1 MGHTHDKKT
10 YTGLLTD
17 IMQPEIYEKI
27 ERKITY
33 MIWNEKMECADRET
47 MRAVQLEKL
56 KKTVKHVYE
65 NVAPYRKKMD
75 ELGVKPE
82 DIQSLE
88 DITRLPFNSKEDLAD
103 NYPTGLFAMPK
114 KDIVRIHAS
123 SGTTGKPKI
132 AGYTRN
138 DLEMWGEC
146 VARGLTMAGAT
157 PESVVH
163 VSYGYG
169 LFTGGLGAH
178 IGAETIGST
187 VIPMSS
193 GNTQKQVMFLKDM
206 KSDILCCTPSYAL
219 TIAEGVRKAGIA
231 PDELKLSAGVFG
243 AEPWTQGMR
252 DQIESGLGIKAHDIY
267 GLSEIMGPGVSTSC
281 SENNGM
287 HIQEDYFYAEIID
300 PETLEVLPDGEKGEL
315 VITTLGKEGMPLIR
329 YRTRD
334 ICYLMREKCACG
346 RTTVRMSR
354 VFGRTDDM
362 LIIRGVN
369 VFPSQVETVI
379 AKFSELTMNY
389 MLYVGR
395 EHNTDTFELG
405 VELAEGL
412 AIDNISFVEE
422 LRGRIE
428 HALRD
433 MLGIGC
439 KVRLLNEG
447 TLPRSEGKA
456 VRVQDTRKL

>member
-1 MGHTHDKKT
+1 
-10 YTGLLTD
+10 
-17 IMQPEIYEKI
+17 
-27 ERKITY
+27 
-33 MIWNEKMECADRET
+33 MIWNKEMECADRET

-56 KKTVKHVYE
+56 KKTVKHGYD
-65 NVAPYRKKMD
+65 NVPHYKKAMD
-75 ELGVKPE
+75 EAGFKPE
-82 DIQSLE
+82 DIKTLE
-88 DITRLPFNSKEDLAD
+88 DITKIPFITKEDIAA
-103 NYPTGLFAMPK
+103 NYPTGLFAKPMA
-114 KDIVRIHAS
+114 DIKRVHAS

-132 AGYTRN
+132 VGYTQN
-138 DLEMWGEC
+138 DLDMWGEC
-146 VARGLTMAGAT
+146 LGRGFTMAGIDKNDVIQIA
-157 PESVVH
+157 
-163 VSYGYG
+163 YGYG

-178 IGAETIGST
+178 LGTETVGATA
-187 VIPMSS
+187 IPMSS
-193 GNTQKQVMFLKDM
+193 GNTKKQIMFMQDM
-206 KSDILCCTPSYAL
+206 KSTVLCCTPSYAL
-219 TIAEGVRKAGIA
+219 TIAESVAAAGLKPEDLHLKAGI
-231 PDELKLSAGVFG
+231 FG

-252 DQIESGLGIKAHDIY
+252 EKIEKGLGVKAHDIY
-267 GLSEIMGPGVSTSC
+267 GLSEIMGPGVSMSC

-287 HIQEDYFYAEIID
+287 HIQEDFFYVEIID
-300 PETLEVLPDGEKGEL
+300 PDTLQPVPDGEKGEL

-334 ICYLMREKCACG
+334 ICYIMRDKCACG

-389 MLYVGR
+389 KLYVGR
-395 EHNTDTFELG
+395 ENNTDTFELA
-405 VELAEGL
+405 VELAEDL
-412 AIDNISFVEE
+412 ELQDIASVES
-422 LRGRIE
+422 LRGRVD

-439 KVRLLNEG
+439 KVRFLNAG

-456 VRVQDTRKL
+456 VRVEDTRKL

>member
-1 MGHTHDKKT
+1 
-10 YTGLLTD
+10 
-17 IMQPEIYEKI
+17 
-27 ERKITY
+27 
-33 MIWNEKMECADRET
+33 MECADRES
-47 MRAVQLEKL
+47 MRALQLDKL
-56 KKTVKHVYE
+56 QRTVKHEYE

-75 ELGVKPE
+75 EVGVKPE
-82 DIQSLE
+82 DIKTLD
-88 DITRLPFNSKEDLAD
+88 DIRKLPFTTKEDLAE
-103 NYPTGLFAMPK
+103 NYPTGLFAKPMH
-114 KDIVRIHAS
+114 DIMRIQAS

-132 AGYTRN
+132 AGYTKN
-138 DLEMWGEC
+138 DLDMWGEC
-146 VARGLTMAGAT
+146 VARSLTMAGADKD
-157 PESVVH
+157 SIVH

-178 IGAETIGST
+178 IGAETIGAT

-193 GNTQKQVMFLKDM
+193 GNTQKQIMFLKDM
-206 KSDILCCTPSYAL
+206 KSTILCCTPSYAL
-219 TIAEGVRKAGIA
+219 TIAEGVAKEGIK
-231 PDELKLSAGVFG
+231 PEELALKAGVFG

-252 DQIESGLGIKAHDIY
+252 DKIEAGLGIKAHDIY

-281 SENNGM
+281 DENNGM
-287 HIQEDYFYAEIID
+287 HIQEDYFYPEIID
-300 PETLEVLPDGEKGEL
+300 PDTLEPVPDGEKGEL
-315 VITTLGKEGMPLIR
+315 VITTIGKEGMPLIR

-379 AKFSELTMNY
+379 AKFDKELTMNY
-389 MLYVGR
+389 KLYIGR
-395 EHNTDTFELG
+395 KNNTDTFELG
-405 VELAEGL
+405 VEMAEGL
-412 AIDNISFVEE
+412 AIDDIKFAEA
-422 LRGRIE
+422 LKGRVE

-439 KVRLLNEG
+439 KVRLLNAG

-456 VRVQDTRKL
+456 VRVEDTRKL